1 MIFEEHANL
10 KYKFGYGHFLGSRYY
25 VDLLEKMWRKSKNI
39 QWDQLQEDM
48 LYDQMP
54 LKKYIDPFTGEL
66 VNVKKIETDGEI
78 KRGRTIFRWGFR
90 HK

>member
-1 MIFEEHANL
+1 
-10 KYKFGYGHFLGSRYY
+10 
-25 VDLLEKMWRKSKNI
+25 
-39 QWDQLQEDM
+39 M

-78 KRGRTIFRWGFR
+78 KRGRTIFR
-90 HK
+90 